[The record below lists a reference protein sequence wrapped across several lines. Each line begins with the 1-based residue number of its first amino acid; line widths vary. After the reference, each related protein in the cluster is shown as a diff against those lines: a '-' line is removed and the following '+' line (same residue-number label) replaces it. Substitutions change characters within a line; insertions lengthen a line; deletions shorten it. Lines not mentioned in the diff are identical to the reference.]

1 MKDYYKILGVGRDAT
16 EDELR
21 KAYRRLARRHH
32 PDFNPGDPTAEAR
45 FKELTEAYD
54 TLGDRRRR
62 EAYDA
67 RTGGGRASGRGA
79 ADRGGPGGG
88 LDSFLDAILDA
99 ASEALGAV
107 GAAATPPRRG
117 ADLEVVAEVTLAEV
131 AEGTSV
137 VVALTP
143 PSGGTR
149 RLRVRIPPGVEAG
162 ARVRM
167 RGEGDPGDF
176 GGPPGDLHVR
186 VVVTPHPD
194 LTRDGKHLR
203 TELPVSVFDAL
214 FGAEV
219 TVPSLQGPVPLR
231 LPAGTQ
237 GGSEHRMPGLGL
249 PGAPG
254 APRGDLLVRVSLRLP
269 EEVSEEA
276 MGLWRELAGL
286 TQRTALRA

>member
-1 MKDYYKILGVGRDAT
+1 MKDYYKTLGVGRDAT

-67 RTGGGRASGRGA
+67 RTGGARTAGRAAPDSGGA
-79 ADRGGPGGG
+79 GGG
-88 LDSFLDAILDA
+88 LDALFGALFEA
-99 ASEALGAV
+99 ANEALEAV
-107 GAAATPPRRG
+107 GAAASPPRRG

-149 RLRVRIPPGVEAG
+149 RLRVRIPPGIEAG
-162 ARVRM
+162 ARIRV

-176 GGPPGDLHVR
+176 GGPPGDLYVR
-186 VVVTPHPD
+186 VAVAPHPVLSREGKD
-194 LTRDGKHLR
+194 LRV
-203 TELPVSVFDAL
+203 ELPVSVLDARL
-214 FGAEV
+214 GAEV
-219 TVPSLQGPVPLR
+219 EVPTLQGPVVLR
-231 LPAGTQ
+231 LPPQTQ
-237 GGSEHRMPGLGL
+237 GGSEHRLPGLGL

-254 APRGDLLVRVSLRLP
+254 AERGDLRVRVSLRLP
-269 EEVSEEA
+269 EEVSAEA
-276 MGLWRELAGL
+276 LPLWQALAGL
-286 TQRTALRA
+286 TRRAALRV